1 MNTYSFAPERSTV
14 PNWAQVHPMT
24 EEQRR
29 ENNRL
34 VVASL
39 EEFCRDAAIDLDK
52 WLDELEAQGFLKG
65 FAVHD

>member
-1 MNTYSFAPERSTV
+1 
-14 PNWAQVHPMT
+14 MT
-24 EEQRR
+24 DEQRR
-29 ENNRL
+29 ENNRR